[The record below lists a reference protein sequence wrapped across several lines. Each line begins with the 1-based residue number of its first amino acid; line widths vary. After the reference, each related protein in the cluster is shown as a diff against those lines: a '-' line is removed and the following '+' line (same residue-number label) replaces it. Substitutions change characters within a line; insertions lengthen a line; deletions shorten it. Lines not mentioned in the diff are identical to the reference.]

1 MKMSGQVRVVIV
13 SYFSASA
20 LLSLFASLEGAT
32 SVVVVDNVPD
42 GDAAVSKICSDH
54 GAQYVLAGRNIGFGR
69 ACNLGAMGGEEE
81 FVLFLN
87 PDTRLTAGSIAKFV
101 QAAQAYPDMVAANP
115 VFVKSNGS
123 RWSLDKSC
131 LSDKRPKLPNEG
143 SDPVDTPFLSGAAF
157 FVRREAFTAVG
168 GFDEA
173 IFLFH
178 EDDDLSIRL
187 NAFGSLRILPNIE
200 THHAAGGST
209 PSSAELVRFKAHH
222 MARSRIY
229 VMRKHGRRRIFLST
243 VLPALMQLASPS
255 MRNANKRAKRL
266 GYLSGAWP
274 AYFNKEPA
282 A

>member
-1 MKMSGQVRVVIV
+1 MNMNGQVRVVII
-13 SYFSASA
+13 SYFSTSA
-20 LLSLFASLEGAT
+20 LLSLFASLQGVT
-32 SVVVVDNVPD
+32 NVVVIDNVPD
-42 GDAAVSKICSDH
+42 GDADVSTICLDH
-54 GAQYVLAGRNIGFGR
+54 GAQYISAGSNLGFGG
-69 ACNLGAMGGEEE
+69 ACNLGALGGEEE
-81 FVLFLN
+81 FILFLN
-87 PDTRLTAGSIAKFV
+87 PDTRLSTDGIAKFV
-101 QAAQAYPDMVAANP
+101 QAAQAYPEMVAANP
-115 VFVKSNGS
+115 VFLKSNGT
-123 RWSLDKSC
+123 RWILDKSC
-131 LSDKRPKLPNEG
+131 LSEKRPKLPTEG
-143 SDPVDTPFLSGAAF
+143 SDPVDTPFLSGAAL

-222 MARSRIY
+222 MAISRIY
-229 VMRKHGRRRIFLST
+229 VMRKHGRRRIFLLT

-266 GYLSGAWP
+266 GYFSGAWR
-274 AYFNKEPA
+274 AYFTKDLA